1 VASQE
6 SSGVAAGWVE
16 VGEGAMAA
24 LWQDRSLCAP
34 TRG

>member
-1 VASQE
+1 VASHE
-6 SSGVAAGWVE
+6 SSGAAAGWVGL
-16 VGEGAMAA
+16 GEGAMAA